1 MKKILKKALDSSWM
15 IAKLV
20 IPFTIA
26 SDLLQY
32 FGLIESISFVFEPFT
47 SSLGLP
53 AGVAL
58 SFASVIFFNL
68 YAGIAVASTLG
79 LSAYEWTIVG
89 TFMAIC
95 HSLPLEVAVLKKV
108 GMNIHIHWISR
119 FILGYVGAF
128 ISMHMISTD
137 LYLIQ
142 NEIIEQEQIKEFM
155 PYVFNSIYNSL
166 ILASKVILLVVS
178 LIFFFEYLKTLKWF
192 KVFLDTHSYASSLSV
207 GGLLGVTY
215 GAGILL
221 QEIKQ
226 VKPQEKILLLVFL
239 MLAHGLIEETL
250 IFAFFGADVLSI
262 FLIRVSIALIAVLII
277 YLIIN
282 KFKRRNSN
290 AKNYKRNSE

>member
-1 MKKILKKALDSSWM
+1 M
-15 IAKLV
+15 
-20 IPFTIA
+20 
-26 SDLLQY
+26 QY
-32 FGLIESISFVFEPFT
+32 FGLIESISFIFEPFT
-47 SSLGLP
+47 NSLDLP
-53 AGVAL
+53 VGVAL

-79 LSAYEWTIVG
+79 LNAYEWTIVG

-119 FILGYVGAF
+119 FILGYLGAF
-128 ISMHMISTD
+128 IAMNIISVD
-137 LYLIQ
+137 LHSVQ
-142 NEIIEQEQIKEFM
+142 NEIISQEQIKEFA
-155 PYVFNSIYNSL
+155 PYLFNSIYNSL
-166 ILASKVILLVVS
+166 ILASKVIFLVVS
-178 LIFFFEYLKTLKWF
+178 LIFFFEYLKKLKWF
-192 KVFLDTHSYASSLSV
+192 KLFLEKHSYMSSLSI

-226 VKPQEKILLLVFL
+226 VKPKEKILLLVFL
-239 MLAHGLIEETL
+239 MLAHGLVEETL

-262 FLIRVSIALIAVLII
+262 FLIRISIALVAVLIV

-282 KFKRRNSN
+282 EFKRRKLNVKDIYN
-290 AKNYKRNSE
+290 R

>member
-1 MKKILKKALDSSWM
+1 MKKILKKALNSSWM

-20 IPFTIA
+20 IPFSIV

-32 FGLIESISFVFEPFT
+32 FGLIESVSFIFEPFT
-47 SSLGLP
+47 SSLDLP
-53 AGVAL
+53 TGVAL

-119 FILGYVGAF
+119 LILGYFGAF
-128 ISMHMISTD
+128 IAMHIASSD
-137 LYLIQ
+137 LHLIQ
-142 NEIIEQEQIKEFM
+142 NEIIAQEQIKEFI

-178 LIFFFEYLKTLKWF
+178 LILFFEYFKTLKWF
-192 KVFLDTHSYASSLSV
+192 KVFLEKHSYVSSLSV

-226 VKPQEKILLLVFL
+226 VKPKEKILLLVFL
-239 MLAHGLIEETL
+239 MLAHGLVEETL

-262 FLIRVSIALIAVLII
+262 FLIRVGIALIAVLVVH
-277 YLIIN
+277 LMIN
-282 KFKRRNSN
+282 KFKRRN
-290 AKNYKRNSE
+290 